1 LNNTHIK
8 ILGILG
14 PINYFLKIYNQ
25 DF

>member
-1 LNNTHIK
+1 LYNTHIK

-14 PINYFLKIYNQ
+14 LINYFLKIYNQ